1 MKHEHPAVMPFHPLP
16 IHFLILC
23 LLFDPIFPNYPC
35 PHQSKILNE
44 SHSFPPRSVFSQAH
58 DGRRRPLPQ
67 PTHDGRRAAAPPPNS
82 TPLSDPPRQVA
93 QPHSRSCSCSQS
105 LTLVLFASVIWGC
118 RRAAAASIPP
128 VLSASRNI
136 LSALVASLSFLAQI
150 VGIKWW
156 SANHGSIMAGCSS
169 NA

>member
-1 MKHEHPAVMPFHPLP
+1 MKHEHSAAMP
-16 IHFLILC
+16 IHFLLFC

-35 PHQSKILNE
+35 PHRSKILNE
-44 SHSFPPRSVFSQAH
+44 SVPFLSSSLVPFLLALFLPRRTA
-58 DGRRRPLPQ
+58 
-67 PTHDGRRAAAPPPNS
+67 HDGRRAAAPPPNS

-93 QPHSRSCSCSQS
+93 QPHSRSCSCSQT

-118 RRAAAASIPP
+118 RRAAAVSIPP

-150 VGIKWW
+150 VGIKLW
-156 SANHGSIMAGCSS
+156 SANHGSIMACCSS